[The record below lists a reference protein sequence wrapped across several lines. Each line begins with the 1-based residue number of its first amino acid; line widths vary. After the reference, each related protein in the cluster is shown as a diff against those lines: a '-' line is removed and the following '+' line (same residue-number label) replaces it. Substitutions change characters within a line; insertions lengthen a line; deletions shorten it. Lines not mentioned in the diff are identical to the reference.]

1 MTDATGKRLW
11 IFANGEVQNLHRLRD
26 IIRPGDAFI
35 AADGGY
41 RYLAQLGLVPALV
54 IGDLDSLLAEEIAQI
69 QDAGIQVERYPIEKD
84 ETDLELA
91 LKRAAVSGYKVIR
104 VAGAL
109 GGRFDQSL
117 GNLFLISK
125 PEYAYLDLRLDDGV
139 EEVFLIRD
147 HGVIF
152 GTPGDTVSL
161 LPLGKKASGITT
173 HGLKYA
179 LTQETLFADQSRG
192 ISNVMLTNQ
201 AQVDL
206 TEGMLICV
214 HRRNDNPS

>member
-26 IIRPGDAFI
+26 IIHPGDAFI

-41 RYLAQLGLVPALV
+41 RYLAQLGLAPDLV
-54 IGDLDSLLAEEIAQI
+54 IGDLDSLREEEIEQI
-69 QDAGIQVERYPIEKD
+69 QGAGIRVERYPIEKD

-91 LKRAAVSGYKVIR
+91 LKRAAASGYKVIR

-109 GGRFDQSL
+109 GGRIDQSL

-125 PEYAYLDLRLDDGV
+125 PEFATLDLRLDDGI

-147 HGVIF
+147 GGTIL

-161 LPLGKKASGITT
+161 LPLGRNASGITT
-173 HGLKYA
+173 RGLKYP

-192 ISNVMLTNQ
+192 ISNVMLTNH

-214 HRRNDNPS
+214 HRRNDKPA